1 MISCYLSSRF
11 SISLCK
17 CLSIKK
23 HHFYARNR
31 IRLGRTLQNRNLLQN
46 SWSDKVEIRLR
57 EKGWRS
63 AQNRLNWLQGYEQR
77 SWNLSLIKLTIFLSF
92 WVDLSMSELFKVGKS
107 RIKLLIDFTS
117 IYLVSRNWIFL
128 GVTLQNSWFDKVEK
142 RLIERELQGY
152 KQMNWISNFIV
163 QHNKNGLYRHID
175 SKWNPH
181 DPSFCCWFSDV
192 HGSMNLCMMFK
203 RGLWVL
209 LAP

>member
-1 MISCYLSSRF
+1 MKECSESSEL
-11 SISLCK
+11 I
-17 CLSIKK
+17 
-23 HHFYARNR
+23 ARVWTKE
-31 IRLGRTLQNRNLLQN
+31 LN
-46 SWSDKVEIRLR
+46 SKPY
-57 EKGWRS
+57 
-63 AQNRLNWLQGYEQR
+63 QTNH
-77 SWNLSLIKLTIFLSF
+77 FLSF
-92 WVDLSMSELFKVGKS
+92 FERFNCTAQLFHVVDFSIKS

-128 GVTLQNSWFDKVEK
+128 GVALQNSWFDKVEK

-152 KQMNWISNFIV
+152 KQMSWISNFIV
-163 QHNKNGLYRHID
+163 QHNKNCLYRHID

-192 HGSMNLCMMFK
+192 HGSMDPWTCVMFK